1 MSIRMEIQ
9 WIVDDSHDPSKFKPY
24 SSHGGSYQHRES
36 KLVIASTW
44 LGVSSF
50 GSVKEHITLNEEEFV
65 EIKESFERL
74 KQAREQVIQA
84 KVWSSVQ
91 VRFKKRAQA
100 MYRFICDKAGVAH
113 H

>member
-1 MSIRMEIQ
+1 MSVRIEIQ

-36 KLVIASTW
+36 KLVIASAW

-50 GSVKEHITLNEEEFV
+50 GSVKEFIALNDEEFV
-65 EIKESFERL
+65 AIKESFERL
-74 KQAREQVIQA
+74 SQARQQIIQA
-84 KVWSSVQ
+84 KVWASVQ
-91 VRFKKRAQA
+91 GRFKKRAQA
-100 MYRFICDKAGVAH
+100 MYRFICDKAGVPH